1 MPYNIEA
8 ILRMNAEAAERE
20 RQEAQISQENHIV
33 QLPVDELVDFP
44 AERHRFQPATGQRLA
59 DLEESIR
66 VCGILNAIQVRKLPD
81 GEYQIIAGHNRRTAA
96 RNIGYQTVPCIIKNF
111 AGEDEAELAMIQDN
125 MNNRELL
132 PSERGW
138 GYRRELEIR
147 RKQGYRSDL
156 TLPQCLGR
164 SCRTN
169 DTVGTCS
176 QSGNKF
182 HKDNTTDNSAQ
193 NARNPKTSE
202 RMGQE
207 KNVSKNSIHRYIRL
221 TYLIDPL
228 LRLVDEKKIGL
239 GIGEQLS
246 YLGQR
251 SQETVYHF
259 CYASEKPHPLKD
271 AQAKLLREIEA
282 DPDQIIDEDLLE
294 ELTAPKKKVRFRTL
308 KLEMSTLRDYFPTG
322 TPEEVVV
329 QTIQTALAIYFDRKE
344 ES

>member
-20 RQEAQISQENHIV
+20 RLEAQSSQENHIV

-44 AERHRFQPATGQRLA
+44 AERHRFQPAARQRLEE
-59 DLEESIR
+59 LEESIQ

-81 GEYQIIAGHNRRTAA
+81 GKYQIIAGHNRRTAA
-96 RNIGYQTVPCIIKNF
+96 RNIGYQTVPCIIRKF
-111 AGEDEAELAMIQDN
+111 ASEDEAELAMIQDN

-147 RKQGYRSDL
+147 GKQGYRSDL
-156 TLPQCLGR
+156 ASSQFLGR
-164 SCRTN
+164 RFRT
-169 DTVGTCS
+169 D
-176 QSGNKF
+176 
-182 HKDNTTDNSAQ
+182 
-193 NARNPKTSE
+193 E
-202 RMGQE
+202 IMGKE
-207 KNVSKNSIHRYIRL
+207 KNVNKNSIRRYIRL

-251 SQETVYHF
+251 SQETVYQF
-259 CYASEKPHPLKD
+259 CYAAEKPCPLKEN
-271 AQAKLLREIEA
+271 QAKQLREIEA
-282 DPDQIIDEDLLE
+282 DPDQIIDDDLLE

-329 QTIQTALAIYFDRKE
+329 QTIQTALAIYFERKE

>member
-20 RQEAQISQENHIV
+20 RQEAQASQENHIV

-81 GEYQIIAGHNRRTAA
+81 GKYQIIAGHNRRTAA
-96 RNIGYQTVPCIIKNF
+96 RNIGYQTVPCIIRKF
-111 AGEDEAELAMIQDN
+111 ASEDEAELAMIQDN
-125 MNNRELL
+125 MNSRELL

-138 GYRRELEIR
+138 GYRREMEIR
-147 RKQGYRSDL
+147 RRRA
-156 TLPQCLGR
+156 GR
-164 SCRTN
+164 PAT
-169 DTVGTCS
+169 
-176 QSGNKF
+176 F
-182 HKDNTTDNSAQ
+182 SAQ
-193 NARNPKTSE
+193 NGRNYHENGPIENWSPNRTNFRTAE
-202 RMGQE
+202 RIGQE

-251 SQETVYHF
+251 SQETVYQF
-259 CYASEKPHPLKD
+259 CYAAEKPCPLKEN
-271 AQAKLLREIEA
+271 QAKQLREIEA
-282 DPDQIIDEDLLE
+282 DPDQIIDDDLLE

-329 QTIQTALAIYFDRKE
+329 QTIQTALAIYFERKE

>member
-20 RQEAQISQENHIV
+20 RQEAQTSQENHIV

-81 GEYQIIAGHNRRTAA
+81 GKYQIIAGHNRRTAA
-96 RNIGYQTVPCIIKNF
+96 RNIGYQTVPCIIRNF

-125 MNNRELL
+125 MNSRELL

-138 GYRRELEIR
+138 GYRREMEIR
-147 RKQGYRSDL
+147 RRRA
-156 TLPQCLGR
+156 GR
-164 SCRTN
+164 PAT
-169 DTVGTCS
+169 
-176 QSGNKF
+176 F
-182 HKDNTTDNSAQ
+182 SAQ
-193 NARNPKTSE
+193 NGPNYHKNGTIENWSQNGTNFRTAE

-207 KNVSKNSIHRYIRL
+207 KNMGKNSIHRYIRL

-271 AQAKLLREIEA
+271 AQAKMLREIEA

-329 QTIQTALAIYFDRKE
+329 QTIQTALAIYFERKE

>member
-8 ILRMNAEAAERE
+8 ILRMNEEAAEKE
-20 RQEAQISQENHIV
+20 RQEAQSSQENHIV

-66 VCGILNAIQVRKLPD
+66 VCGILNAIQVRKLPN
-81 GEYQIIAGHNRRTAA
+81 GKYQIIAGHNRRTAA

-138 GYRRELEIR
+138 GYRREMEIR
-147 RKQGYRSDL
+147 RKQSVLLHPR
-156 TLPQCLGR
+156 GR
-164 SCRTN
+164 PAT
-169 DTVGTCS
+169 
-176 QSGNKF
+176 F
-182 HKDNTTDNSAQ
+182 SAQ
-193 NARNPKTSE
+193 KELNNYENGTFGNSSQNGTNFRTDDM
-202 RMGQE
+202 MGKE

-271 AQAKLLREIEA
+271 AQAKMLREIEA

-329 QTIQTALAIYFDRKE
+329 QTIQTALAIYFERKE